1 MLLEKKKENK
11 RPLGNP
17 CILRW
22 HRNGF
27 KDLPLELQE
36 TSAGMKVKY
45 LTVSYRYLGI
55 LLRADEMAS
64 RSAMQDLS
72 LAGTNRYM

>member
-1 MLLEKKKENK
+1 MLLEKKKNK

-55 LLRADEMAS
+55 
-64 RSAMQDLS
+64 
-72 LAGTNRYM
+72 Y